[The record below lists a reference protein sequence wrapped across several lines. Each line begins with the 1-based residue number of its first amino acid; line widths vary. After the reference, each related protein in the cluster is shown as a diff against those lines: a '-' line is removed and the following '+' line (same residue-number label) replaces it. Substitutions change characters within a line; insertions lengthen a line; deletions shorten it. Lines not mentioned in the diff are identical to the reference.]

1 MHHNLSCIFT
11 WFVAC
16 WHNLSWNKRAQI
28 CHHTTAVE
36 GIHNLGTYGLWS
48 MKDPYDKGLGIQ
60 GHIRSFWLF
69 NHVYRQARVMRTY
82 LILRDKVFSK
92 QFFDTKKYC
101 LKVRICKS
109 YRNCSPYFPCLF
121 VQLIHIFL
129 CLLWYH
135 NSFSSKIEYGFQL
148 FVIPVQNNIF
158 LLTCHLWFL
167 KRMNLWYSILWMTT
181 NLKRG

>member
-16 WHNLSWNKRAQI
+16 WHNLSWIKRAQI

-60 GHIRSFWLF
+60 GHIRSFWPF

-82 LILRDKVFSK
+82 LILRDKVFSE
-92 QFFDTKKYC
+92 QFFDTKKYWFVS
-101 LKVRICKS
+101 LIEIVSLFSLLICTID
-109 YRNCSPYFPCLF
+109 PYFSMF
-121 VQLIHIFL
+121 ALI
-129 CLLWYH
+129 
-135 NSFSSKIEYGFQL
+135 
-148 FVIPVQNNIF
+148 P
-158 LLTCHLWFL
+158 
-167 KRMNLWYSILWMTT
+167 
-181 NLKRG
+181 